1 MFDFSKTKSTRSSG
15 TPIISQITRRG
26 SWAATST
33 TKSHSPF
40 SSAFIMISC
49 AIRSTD
55 SSTDESRRGVKPLET
70 MLLSLLCLGSSIFII
85 DPKKSSISSGK
96 STVLVAPCPLQKS
109 SGLLLA
115 SATSE
120 CLTRE
125 WNPFCSG
132 ITPNISSGRSK

>member
-1 MFDFSKTKSTRSSG
+1 
-15 TPIISQITRRG
+15 
-26 SWAATST
+26 
-33 TKSHSPF
+33 
-40 SSAFIMISC
+40 MISC

-96 STVLVAPCPLQKS
+96 STVLVAPWPLQKS

-125 WNPFCSG
+125 
-132 ITPNISSGRSK
+132 